1 MNLQE
6 IIFLISLLSISPST
20 LRCLTSSSLV
30 ISLNQDY
37 TFEYDL
43 SHLILFQASCPTP
56 LLLIPRTFLDTAFN
70 SLLSLSSFLM
80 MSSPIP
86 LPMLCHKMKWLW
98 VGWLG
103 WSFNTDKGHIM
114 DTSKSRY
121 CPHSPLIGNSK
132 PWNNGTLYPTTNL
145 NVLELYTNLQSFEY
159 KIINFNR
166 HQWRMPKISKL
177 SVLTI

>member
-1 MNLQE
+1 MYGNWTYRKYY
-6 IIFLISLLSISPST
+6 FLSHYYLLATPLLDVKQAVHLS
-20 LRCLTSSSLV
+20 CV
-30 ISLNQDY
+30 NQDY
-37 TFEYDL
+37 TCKYEL

-86 LPMLCHKMKWLW
+86 PPMLCHKMKWLW

-132 PWNNGTLYPTTNL
+132 PWNKGTLYPTTNL

-159 KIINFNR
+159 KI
-166 HQWRMPKISKL
+166 KL
-177 SVLTI
+177 